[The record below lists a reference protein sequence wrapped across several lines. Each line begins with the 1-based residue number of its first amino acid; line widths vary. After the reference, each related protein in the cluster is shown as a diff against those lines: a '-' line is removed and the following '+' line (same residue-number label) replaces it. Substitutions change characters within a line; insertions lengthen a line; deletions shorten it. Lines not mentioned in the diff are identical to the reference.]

1 LSKLFSG
8 EVNPLSP
15 NPQPFPLRGER
26 ELYLDI
32 FEHLTKNVICH
43 LKLNMIKPSESSPL
57 SPGGERGWGIE
68 RVLIPQSP
76 TLSPQGRKGA
86 IFRHF

>member
-1 LSKLFSG
+1 MW
-8 EVNPLSP
+8 SP
-15 NPQPFPLRGER
+15 RGEK

-57 SPGGERGWGIE
+57 LATMWSPPRSGPFGKKGVER
-68 RVLIPQSP
+68 
-76 TLSPQGRKGA
+76 
-86 IFRHF
+86 